1 MKRWQMAPN
10 KKGAPEDAP
19 AFLGP
24 QLIDQECLGKFDD
37 MWSSKLI
44 GEEMSK
50 DKVMSLDTELDKC
63 TKQISME
70 LLRP

>member
-1 MKRWQMAPN
+1 MKRWQMSPN
-10 KKGAPEDAP
+10 KPAQTEAP

-24 QLIDQECLGKFDD
+24 QLTDQECLAKFDN
-37 MWSSKLI
+37 MLSTELSGKKLS
-44 GEEMSK
+44 EEMMARFEK
-50 DKVMSLDTELDKC
+50 ELGQC